1 MSRPLRD
8 AGLGLPQGLR
18 LGKYEL
24 IRPLGVGGMAQ
35 VWLAHKPIV
44 GGHKVCALKM
54 PADLLGTSPRLREG
68 LLNEV
73 RLASML
79 THSNI
84 VQVYDAGIVHGILYM
99 ELEAIDGL
107 DLAQLLDSAAQ
118 RQLQLSIEMS
128 VYVLRAVLE
137 ALHYAH
143 TFAIDGKSMAI
154 LHRDLSPHNV
164 LVSAS
169 GEVKIM
175 DFGIGKTERDATS
188 GQHIKGKLRY
198 MAPEQAAGHSCA
210 ASDLFAAG
218 AIVFE
223 MLEGTRFRP
232 QLGTPELLGLA
243 MNGAAPALTRSD
255 VPPVLRT
262 FYEKLV
268 ARDLGARFAN
278 AAEALRHLSQWRGL
292 DIHAQD
298 MRSFYQRQLLRGR
311 HSGFTRGDVRIPES
325 FWRLVEA
332 LKANSDEPKT
342 TPTQPEGAAGQAVV
356 VDDALA
362 DAQAAAMLHVREI
375 ARQQAKAR
383 GDGIERKAAAPQ
395 ASTRTRRAEPG
406 ADEGEPAGHG
416 VTADAPPPDPRW
428 RQPGDAAPPEQ
439 AEPARE
445 RDAPVP
451 RRKDSPDDEPRRGAT
466 ARFGPKR
473 DLEGDDH
480 AAGNRSAPRVEPA
493 RRAAVAAS
501 RGVPRSIAWLSAFA
515 ALCLATAVLAWSV
528 ATRLRGA
535 SEASEPSADVSA
547 SATDGVLMHAEP
559 TPMDD
564 PQRETAVRSDA
575 PQADRRSAGHG
586 SAGPSTPASPSASA
600 AIVADPGATVP
611 AVPATLASAAA
622 HRDEPKPAGASPSD
636 EADDDDDAQ
645 RRATPKGGAS
655 KPRPHPS
662 PARGTPQ
669 PKPDDNGSA
678 VPKPAPDRVS
688 VRIAR
693 GGVDAEVRIGQREF
707 VVTRS
712 REVQLAVGRYETA
725 WRVLGESSWRESE
738 ALVLIAGRRYL
749 VRVAADGLGFNSS
762 ALTGGAP

>member
-311 HSGFTRGDVRIPES
+311 HSGFYARRRADPRVVLAPGRGAQGELR
-325 FWRLVEA
+325 RA
-332 LKANSDEPKT
+332 
-342 TPTQPEGAAGQAVV
+342 Q
-356 VDDALA
+356 DDADTA
-362 DAQAAAMLHVREI
+362 RGRGRAGRGRGRRTGRRAGRRDVARPGDRTATGQGARRWHRAQGRRATGIHTDATRR
-375 ARQQAKAR
+375 ARRRRGRAGRSR
-383 GDGIERKAAAPQ
+383 GDGRCAATGSEVAAARRCG
-395 ASTRTRRAEPG
+395 AARAGRACARARRTR
-406 ADEGEPAGHG
+406 
-416 VTADAPPPDPRW
+416 
-428 RQPGDAAPPEQ
+428 PE
-439 AEPARE
+439 
-445 RDAPVP
+445 
-451 RRKDSPDDEPRRGAT
+451 
-466 ARFGPKR
+466 
-473 DLEGDDH
+473 
-480 AAGNRSAPRVEPA
+480 
-493 RRAAVAAS
+493 
-501 RGVPRSIAWLSAFA
+501 
-515 ALCLATAVLAWSV
+515 
-528 ATRLRGA
+528 
-535 SEASEPSADVSA
+535 
-547 SATDGVLMHAEP
+547 
-559 TPMDD
+559 
-564 PQRETAVRSDA
+564 
-575 PQADRRSAGHG
+575 
-586 SAGPSTPASPSASA
+586 
-600 AIVADPGATVP
+600 
-611 AVPATLASAAA
+611 
-622 HRDEPKPAGASPSD
+622 
-636 EADDDDDAQ
+636 AQ
-645 RRATPKGGAS
+645 G
-655 KPRPHPS
+655 
-662 PARGTPQ
+662 
-669 PKPDDNGSA
+669 
-678 VPKPAPDRVS
+678 
-688 VRIAR
+688 
-693 GGVDAEVRIGQREF
+693 
-707 VVTRS
+707 
-712 REVQLAVGRYETA
+712 
-725 WRVLGESSWRESE
+725 
-738 ALVLIAGRRYL
+738 
-749 VRVAADGLGFNSS
+749 
-762 ALTGGAP
+762 